1 MHLTIFQ
8 KLSILINIYIYTQVV
23 DLEAIK
29 SINSSIFKGT
39 IYSTDNKNS
48 NQSSGQFFFF
58 LQRIEQ
64 FKSQ

>member
-58 LQRIEQ
+58 TKNRAV
-64 FKSQ
+64 